1 MSWLNNFYYKLNIKD
16 TLVYFMGLTTK
27 YHFASAIFGF
37 FLFIT
42 IISQLFSGIMLS
54 FSLVPECML
63 IPVIRD
69 EEDLD
74 DLYTDDFFWLH
85 ERGVDLIFII
95 SYLHL
100 LRKLYLNIFY
110 FEQEMSWKS
119 GVFSFIIIHVVTFFG
134 LILCC
139 THLSDVTLSIAANI
153 IHTFFF
159 YFKGKF
165 YWWIFTDKKLNT
177 DTIIRAAYLHYILAF
192 YLFFLGFF
200 HAIDMHYDWKQDV
213 SLDGIETELVW
224 WDESFSNEISSMF
237 DFFVFLFV
245 ICLYMYSEPEALS
258 YEIFMWG
265 DVGLVTD
272 VRFYGV
278 APHWYFR
285 PYMAWLTVCPMHV
298 NGIFGIFLFL
308 FSLYHQPSLS
318 GARARKHLKSP
329 LLVTSSDVYKVIDPN
344 AYSIDISFLSQM
356 LFFVFVMSLLYC
368 SSFLPSGRYYQRV
381 YGNNG
386 MLFSF
391 FYVFFYLIFFNT
403 KKPLWFHNFFYK
415 CNYKTSGLRRF
426 K

>member
-1 MSWLNNFYYKLNIKD
+1 MTWIKDGYYKINIKN
-16 TLVYFMGLTTK
+16 LALYFSGLTTK
-27 YHFASAIFGF
+27 YHFGSAIFGF

-63 IPVIRD
+63 IPVVRD

-85 ERGVDLIFII
+85 ERGVDFIFII
-95 SYLHL
+95 SYLHM

-110 FEQEMSWKS
+110 FEQEFAWKS
-119 GVFSFIIIHVVTFFG
+119 GAFSFIIIHVVTFFG

-153 IHTFFF
+153 MHTFLF
-159 YFKGKF
+159 YFKSKF
-165 YWWIFTDKKLNT
+165 YWWLFTDKKLNT
-177 DTIIRAAYLHYILAF
+177 DTIIRAAYLLAF

-200 HAIDMHYDWKQDV
+200 HAIDMHYDWKQDY
-213 SLDGIETELVW
+213 SNDGIDNELLW
-224 WDESFSNEISSMF
+224 WDESFSNELSSMF
-237 DFFVFLFV
+237 DFCVFMFF

-265 DVGLVTD
+265 DIGLVTD

-298 NGIFGIFLFL
+298 TGIFGIILFM

-318 GARARKHLKSP
+318 GARSRKHLKQIGFINSKYN
-329 LLVTSSDVYKVIDPN
+329 YKFIDPN
-344 AYSIDISFLSQM
+344 SFSVDVSFLSQC
-356 LFFVFVMSLLYC
+356 FFF
-368 SSFLPSGRYYQRV
+368 FL
-381 YGNNG
+381 
-386 MLFSF
+386 
-391 FYVFFYLIFFNT
+391 
-403 KKPLWFHNFFYK
+403 
-415 CNYKTSGLRRF
+415 
-426 K
+426 